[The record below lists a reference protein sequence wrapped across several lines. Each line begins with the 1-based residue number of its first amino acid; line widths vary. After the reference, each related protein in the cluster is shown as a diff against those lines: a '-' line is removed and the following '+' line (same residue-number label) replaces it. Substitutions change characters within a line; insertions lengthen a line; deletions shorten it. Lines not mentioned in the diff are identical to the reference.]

1 MNFNYRLT
9 SVVSLAHWGNDTL
22 IYHHGSAATHII
34 NNVPLEVSAVIFSG
48 HIFSDR
54 DFFASIDKGLPELA
68 QQEQENYLNL
78 LKKQLLVMELIE
90 II

>member
-1 MNFNYRLT
+1 MNLNYSLT
-9 SVVSLAHWGNDTL
+9 SVVSLAHWDND
-22 IYHHGSAATHII
+22 IVVYHHGSAATHVI
-34 NNVPLEVSAVIFSG
+34 NDVPTEVSAVVFSG

-54 DFFASIDKGLPELA
+54 DFLASIDKGLPELTL
-68 QQEQENYLNL
+68 QEQEIFSNI